1 MSATE
6 SFENASAIEILEYAV
21 TQYSDHITF
30 ASSFGAEDVVIIDML
45 SKIKPDIDIFFLDT
59 ELHFQETYDTI
70 RRLEEKYNHS
80 FTRVSTNLSLADQ
93 EQKYGKELW
102 KREPDLCCN
111 LRKVE
116 PLQNY
121 LSGFKAWITGIR
133 RVQSPTRAYAKKL
146 EWDAR
151 FHLTKINPIV
161 DWGDDEVW
169 SYILEHRVPY
179 NPLHDQNYPSIGCSV
194 CTKPILAGEDL
205 RSGRWGG
212 FEKTECGL
220 HR

>member
-1 MSATE
+1 MSAKE
-6 SFENASAIEILEYAV
+6 SFENTPAIELLEYTVA
-21 TQYSDHITF
+21 QYGNHITF

-45 SKIKPDIDIFFLDT
+45 SQIKPDIDIFFLDT
-59 ELHFQETYDTI
+59 GLHFPETYETI
-70 RRLEEKYNHS
+70 ERLEKKYNRS
-80 FTRVSTNLSLADQ
+80 FTSVTSNLSLKAQ
-93 EQKYGKELW
+93 EEQYGRELW
-102 KREPDLCCN
+102 KREPDQCCN

-121 LSGFKAWITGIR
+121 LAHYKAWITGIR
-133 RVQSPTRAYAKKL
+133 RLQSPTRANAKKM

-151 FHLTKINPIV
+151 FSLTKINPIV
-161 DWGDDEVW
+161 DWSDLDVW
-169 SYILEHRVPY
+169 NYIHQNQVPY
-179 NPLHDQNYPSIGCSV
+179 NPLHDQNYPSIGCAV
-194 CTKPILAGEDL
+194 CTNPVFAAEDL

>member
-6 SFENASAIEILEYAV
+6 SVEKSSAIELLEYAV
-21 TQYSDHITF
+21 AGYGDRLTF

-59 ELHFQETYDTI
+59 GLHFQETYDTI
-70 RRLEEKYNHS
+70 ERLEEKYNRN
-80 FTRVSTNLSLADQ
+80 FTSVKTNVSLQ
-93 EQKYGKELW
+93 EQEQRYGKELW
-102 KREPDLCCN
+102 KREPDQCCN

-121 LSGFKAWITGIR
+121 LAQYQAWITGIR

-151 FHLTKINPIV
+151 FNLTKINPIV
-161 DWGDDEVW
+161 DWGDEEVW
-169 SYILEHRVPY
+169 SYILEHQVPY
-179 NPLHDQNYPSIGCSV
+179 NPLHDQNYPSIGCAV
-194 CTKPILAGEDL
+194 CTAPVLAGADL

-212 FEKTECGL
+212 FAKTECGL

>member
-6 SFENASAIEILEYAV
+6 SVEKSSAIELLEYAIAGYGD
-21 TQYSDHITF
+21 QLTF

-59 ELHFQETYDTI
+59 GLHFQETYDTI
-70 RRLEEKYNHS
+70 ERLEERYNRN
-80 FTRVSTNLSLADQ
+80 FTSVKTNVSLQ
-93 EQKYGKELW
+93 EQEQRYGKELW
-102 KREPDLCCN
+102 KREPDQCCN

-121 LSGFKAWITGIR
+121 LAQYQAWITGIR

-151 FHLTKINPIV
+151 FNLTKINPIV
-161 DWGDDEVW
+161 DWSDEEVW
-169 SYILEHRVPY
+169 SYILEHQVPY
-179 NPLHDQNYPSIGCSV
+179 NPLHDQNYPSIGCAV
-194 CTKPILAGEDL
+194 CTNPVLAGADL

-212 FEKTECGL
+212 FAKTECGL